1 MQINSIFQGKYKIIK
16 QLGKGGM
23 GSVYLARNI
32 NLGNSFWAIKQIKKS
47 NSKIDVK
54 AEQKILT
61 ELNHPSIIK
70 IIDVAEDRDYIYYL

>member
-32 NLGNSFWAIKQIKKS
+32 NLGNSFWAIKKIKKTG
-47 NSKIDVK
+47 SKINVK

-61 ELNHPSIIK
+61 KLNHPSIIK
-70 IIDVAEDRDYIYYL
+70 IIDVAEEFVKSK